1 MKKKL
6 IIVCVVLGLTQVLI
20 GQVSLTPDMYRERV
34 LAYSQV
40 LKQAHESKIAA
51 SAAKGVA
58 RTGYLP
64 KLDFSA
70 QGTLDLKELD
80 KWDGAV
86 GEYRNHTYYGQL
98 TLSQPLYMGG
108 AVKAQNKVASEELL
122 LAELSEELSMDQ
134 IVYQA
139 EAVYWQA
146 AATQALLDAAEEYR
160 RIVEEQHRVISDR
173 FEDGLISKTDLL
185 MISTRQK
192 EAELQYITARKNHT
206 LSMYRLHT
214 LMGED
219 PEKKME
225 ILAGMDEQMD
235 LPAFLEL
242 DEVLG
247 RRAEFKSAQANIRKS
262 EALRSSVL
270 SKFNPQLSMFVTG
283 GWGSAS
289 PNLGLDP
296 AFAAITG
303 LNLSFPVFHW
313 GERLQ
318 TDKQYKAY
326 VTAQK
331 LQESLAIDQIKEEL
345 AGARAKIQESMNQVR
360 TARENIGLAEENL
373 DLVTFT
379 YNEGK
384 ASIVDVLSAQLSWTQ
399 AKSNVVN
406 AWLGHKLALAEY
418 KKVVSY

>member
-1 MKKKL
+1 M
-6 IIVCVVLGLTQVLI
+6 IVCVVLGLTQVLI
-20 GQVSLTPDMYRERV
+20 GQVSLTPDIYRERV

-80 KWDGAV
+80 KS
-86 GEYRNHTYYGQL
+86 YYGQL

-122 LAELSEELSMDQ
+122 LAELSEELSIDQ

-313 GERLQ
+313 GERRQ

-326 VTAQK
+326 VTVQK

-406 AWLGHKLALAEY
+406 AWLGNKLALAEY

>member
-1 MKKKL
+1 M
-6 IIVCVVLGLTQVLI
+6 
-20 GQVSLTPDMYRERV
+20 P
-34 LAYSQV
+34 SQV

-122 LAELSEELSMDQ
+122 LAELSELSMDQ

-185 MISTRQK
+185 MSTRQK
-192 EAELQYITARKNHT
+192 EAETAVYY
-206 LSMYRLHT
+206 S
-214 LMGED
+214 
-219 PEKKME
+219 PEKSYS
-225 ILAGMDEQMD
+225 IYV
-235 LPAFLEL
+235 PVTYL
-242 DEVLG
+242 DG
-247 RRAEFKSAQANIRKS
+247 
-262 EALRSSVL
+262 
-270 SKFNPQLSMFVTG
+270 
-283 GWGSAS
+283 
-289 PNLGLDP
+289 
-296 AFAAITG
+296 
-303 LNLSFPVFHW
+303 
-313 GERLQ
+313 
-318 TDKQYKAY
+318 
-326 VTAQK
+326 
-331 LQESLAIDQIKEEL
+331 
-345 AGARAKIQESMNQVR
+345 
-360 TARENIGLAEENL
+360 
-373 DLVTFT
+373 
-379 YNEGK
+379 
-384 ASIVDVLSAQLSWTQ
+384 
-399 AKSNVVN
+399 
-406 AWLGHKLALAEY
+406 
-418 KKVVSY
+418 

>member
-139 EAVYWQA
+139 EAVYG
-146 AATQALLDAAEEYR
+146 R
-160 RIVEEQHRVISDR
+160 R
-173 FEDGLISKTDLL
+173 
-185 MISTRQK
+185 
-192 EAELQYITARKNHT
+192 
-206 LSMYRLHT
+206 RLHRLCWMQQRNT
-214 LMGED
+214 G
-219 PEKKME
+219 
-225 ILAGMDEQMD
+225 
-235 LPAFLEL
+235 
-242 DEVLG
+242 VL
-247 RRAEFKSAQANIRKS
+247 
-262 EALRSSVL
+262 LRSS
-270 SKFNPQLSMFVTG
+270 TG
-283 GWGSAS
+283 
-289 PNLGLDP
+289 
-296 AFAAITG
+296 
-303 LNLSFPVFHW
+303 
-313 GERLQ
+313 
-318 TDKQYKAY
+318 
-326 VTAQK
+326 
-331 LQESLAIDQIKEEL
+331 
-345 AGARAKIQESMNQVR
+345 
-360 TARENIGLAEENL
+360 
-373 DLVTFT
+373 
-379 YNEGK
+379 
-384 ASIVDVLSAQLSWTQ
+384 
-399 AKSNVVN
+399 
-406 AWLGHKLALAEY
+406 
-418 KKVVSY
+418 

>member
-1 MKKKL
+1 
-6 IIVCVVLGLTQVLI
+6 
-20 GQVSLTPDMYRERV
+20 
-34 LAYSQV
+34 
-40 LKQAHESKIAA
+40 
-51 SAAKGVA
+51 
-58 RTGYLP
+58 
-64 KLDFSA
+64 
-70 QGTLDLKELD
+70 
-80 KWDGAV
+80 
-86 GEYRNHTYYGQL
+86 
-98 TLSQPLYMGG
+98 
-108 AVKAQNKVASEELL
+108 
-122 LAELSEELSMDQ
+122 
-134 IVYQA
+134 
-139 EAVYWQA
+139 
-146 AATQALLDAAEEYR
+146 
-160 RIVEEQHRVISDR
+160 
-173 FEDGLISKTDLL
+173 
-185 MISTRQK
+185 
-192 EAELQYITARKNHT
+192 
-206 LSMYRLHT
+206 
-214 LMGED
+214 
-219 PEKKME
+219 
-225 ILAGMDEQMD
+225 
-235 LPAFLEL
+235 
-242 DEVLG
+242 
-247 RRAEFKSAQANIRKS
+247 
-262 EALRSSVL
+262 
-270 SKFNPQLSMFVTG
+270 MFVTG

-313 GERLQ
+313 GERRQ